1 MRVQRLRVENTT
13 KFSIIFVAKTLVKK
27 FIEIAKA
34 KKMYNNTCT
43 IRKFERSLSKA
54 RKKPKLRK
62 KNLSEERKQTKS
74 GRWSKKLAKNFQ
86 FTKRNR
92 SRLESNSQICGL
104 KQGFYHFAK
113 CA

>member
-27 FIEIAKA
+27 FIETAKA

-62 KNLSEERKQTKS
+62 KTFP
-74 GRWSKKLAKNFQ
+74 KKESRQNQADGL
-86 FTKRNR
+86 RN
-92 SRLESNSQICGL
+92 
-104 KQGFYHFAK
+104 
-113 CA
+113 